1 MVNPKAMCG
10 ITGWANLDPRTPP
23 PDGAEELLRSMC
35 ERMFHRGP
43 DSEGYLVDDGI
54 ALGMR
59 RLAIIDLISGEQ
71 PTFNEDHSI
80 AVILNGEIYN
90 YRELRADLETRG
102 HRFRSASDTEILPH
116 LYEEY
121 GREMVQHLNGM
132 FAFALWDDRRRRLL
146 VARDR
151 FGEKPLYWGV
161 FDHTLLF
168 ASEPKVLLAHPAVQP
183 NLNLNA
189 LRQYLS
195 FDYVPA
201 PLSIYE
207 GINKLPAAY
216 TLTLE
221 EGEIKVERYWRLSY
235 QTAEPVPPVSEAAER
250 LRELLADSVRMRLVS
265 DVPLGVLLS
274 GGIDSSVVTALAV
287 RAATETVKTFSI
299 SFAEASFDESQ
310 YARAVAKFLGTD
322 HHEERFSASLAANL
336 VSEIGAWMDEPMS
349 DPSLVPTYLLS
360 RFTRK
365 HVTVALGG
373 DGGDE
378 IFAGYPMYFGHRM
391 ASAYGR
397 IPGFLKRG
405 VIEPMV
411 NLLPVKTKNL
421 SFDYRA
427 RRFITASHY
436 DTVARHHIWFGSFPP
451 HDQEM
456 LLTYEVKQ
464 ASDSDIY
471 RDARRMFAECD
482 SNNLIERM
490 QNLDTQLYM
499 AEGILTKVDRA
510 SMAVSLEVRAPYL
523 DPRVAEFAASLP
535 AHYKLHGYTS
545 KYILK
550 RAAKGLVPPFV
561 LRRGKKGFGVPFAK
575 WLKSELRP
583 LAHDLLS
590 PERLRRT
597 GLFNSEYV
605 SRLLDEHERG
615 VANHRKLLWTLLT
628 FELWR
633 GSFVETPRRIETSV
647 SSAQ

>member
-1 MVNPKAMCG
+1 MCG
-10 ITGWANLDPRTPP
+10 ITGWANLDSRTPP

-35 ERMFHRGP
+35 ERMIHRGP
-43 DSEGYLVDDGI
+43 DSEGYFVNEGV

-59 RLAIIDLISGEQ
+59 RLAIIDLVTGEQ
-71 PTFNEDHSI
+71 PTFNEDQSI

-121 GREMVQHLNGM
+121 GGDMVRHLNGM
-132 FAFALWDDRRRRLL
+132 FTFALWDENGRRLFI
-146 VARDR
+146 ARDR

-161 FDHTLLF
+161 FDRTLLF
-168 ASEPKVLLAHPAVQP
+168 ASEPKALLAHPSVRP
-183 NLNLNA
+183 GLNLDA

-195 FDYVPA
+195 YDYVPA
-201 PLSIYE
+201 PLSIYQ
-207 GINKLPAAY
+207 GINKLPAAH
-216 TLTLE
+216 TLTVE
-221 EGEIKVERYWRLSY
+221 DGNIKVERYWQLSY
-235 QTAEPVPPVSEAAER
+235 KTSQPIPSIDEAAEQ

-274 GGIDSSVVTALAV
+274 GGIDSSMVTALAV
-287 RAATETVKTFSI
+287 RASSETVKTFSI
-299 SFAEASFDESQ
+299 AFAEGSFDESQ
-310 YARAVAKFLGTD
+310 YARRVAQFLGTD

-336 VSEIGAWMDEPMS
+336 VGEIGAWMDEPMS

-391 ASAYGR
+391 ARAYDR
-397 IPGFLKRG
+397 VPRFLKRG
-405 VIEPMV
+405 IFESLV

-427 RRFITASHY
+427 RRFLAASHY
-436 DTVARHHIWFGSFPP
+436 DEVARHHIWFGSFTP
-451 HDQEM
+451 HDQEL
-456 LLTYEVKQ
+456 LLTDKVKRS
-464 ASDSDIY
+464 SDPDVY

-482 SNNLIERM
+482 SNDLIECM
-490 QNLDTQLYM
+490 QGLDTQLYL
-499 AEGILTKVDRA
+499 AEDILTKVDRA

-535 AHYKLHGYTS
+535 SRYKLHGYTS

-550 RAAKGLVPPFV
+550 RAAKGLVPSFV
-561 LRRGKKGFGVPFAK
+561 WRRGKKGFGVPFAK
-575 WLKSELRP
+575 WLKGELRP
-583 LAHDLLS
+583 LARDLLS
-590 PERLRRT
+590 SERLRRG
-597 GLFNSEYV
+597 GLFNPDYV
-605 SRLLDEHERG
+605 ARLQDEHERG
-615 VANHRKLLWTLLT
+615 LANHRKLLWTLLS

-633 GSFVETPRRIETSV
+633 ESFIETPRRIETSV
-647 SSAQ
+647 GARSEQ

>member
-1 MVNPKAMCG
+1 MCG

-23 PDGAEELLRSMC
+23 PEGGEELLRAMC
-35 ERMFHRGP
+35 DRMQHRGP
-43 DSEGYLVDDGI
+43 DSEGYLIDDGV

-59 RLAIIDLISGEQ
+59 RLAIIDLLTGEQ

-146 VARDR
+146 IARDR
-151 FGEKPLYWGV
+151 FGEKPLYWGM
-161 FDHTLLF
+161 FDRTLLF
-168 ASEPKVLLAHPAVQP
+168 ASEPKVLLAHPAIQP

-221 EGEIKVERYWRLSY
+221 EGQIEVKRYWKLSY
-235 QTAEPVPPVSEAAER
+235 QTREPVPSVADAAEQ
-250 LRELLADSVRMRLVS
+250 LRELLAESVRMRMVS

-274 GGIDSSVVTALAV
+274 GGIDSSVVAALAV
-287 RAATETVKTFSI
+287 RASPETVKTFSI
-299 SFAEASFDESQ
+299 SFAESSFDESQ

-336 VSEIGAWMDEPMS
+336 VSEIGAWMDEPIS

-391 ASAYGR
+391 ARA
-397 IPGFLKRG
+397 FLSVPR
-405 VIEPMV
+405 VMRRSLIEPMV
-411 NLLPVKTKNL
+411 NLL
-421 SFDYRA
+421 
-427 RRFITASHY
+427 
-436 DTVARHHIWFGSFPP
+436 
-451 HDQEM
+451 
-456 LLTYEVKQ
+456 
-464 ASDSDIY
+464 
-471 RDARRMFAECD
+471 
-482 SNNLIERM
+482 
-490 QNLDTQLYM
+490 
-499 AEGILTKVDRA
+499 
-510 SMAVSLEVRAPYL
+510 
-523 DPRVAEFAASLP
+523 
-535 AHYKLHGYTS
+535 
-545 KYILK
+545 
-550 RAAKGLVPPFV
+550 
-561 LRRGKKGFGVPFAK
+561 
-575 WLKSELRP
+575 
-583 LAHDLLS
+583 
-590 PERLRRT
+590 
-597 GLFNSEYV
+597 
-605 SRLLDEHERG
+605 
-615 VANHRKLLWTLLT
+615 
-628 FELWR
+628 
-633 GSFVETPRRIETSV
+633 
-647 SSAQ
+647 

>member
-1 MVNPKAMCG
+1 MCG

-23 PDGAEELLRSMC
+23 PNGAEDLLRSMC
-35 ERMFHRGP
+35 ERMIHRGP
-43 DSEGYLVDDGI
+43 DSEGYLIDEGI
-54 ALGMR
+54 GLGMR
-59 RLAIIDLISGEQ
+59 RLAIIDLITGEQ
-71 PTFNEDHSI
+71 PVFNEDESV

-90 YRELRADLETRG
+90 YRELRANLETRG

-121 GREMVQHLNGM
+121 GREMVKHLNGM
-132 FAFALWDDRRRRLL
+132 FAFALWDEKRRRLFI
-146 VARDR
+146 ARDR

-161 FDHTLLF
+161 FDRALLF
-168 ASEPKVLLAHPAVQP
+168 ASEPKVLLAHPSVRP
-183 NLNLNA
+183 NLNLDA

-207 GINKLPAAY
+207 GINKLPAAH

-221 EGEIKVERYWRLSY
+221 DGQIKVEGYWRLSY
-235 QTAEPVPPVSEAAER
+235 ETRQPVPSVPEAAEQ
-250 LRELLADSVRMRLVS
+250 LRELLANSVRMRLVS

-274 GGIDSSVVTALAV
+274 GGIDSSMVTAFAV
-287 RAATETVKTFSI
+287 RASSETVKTFSI
-299 SFAEASFDESQ
+299 SFAESSFDESQ
-310 YARAVAKFLGTD
+310 YARRVAQFLGTD

-336 VSEIGAWMDEPMS
+336 VSDIGAWMDEPMS

-378 IFAGYPMYFGHRM
+378 IFAGYPMYFGHRI
-391 ASAYGR
+391 SRAYDR
-397 IPGFLKRG
+397 LPRFFKRAVVEPG
-405 VIEPMV
+405 V
-411 NLLPVKTKNL
+411 NLLPVKNKYL
-421 SFDYRA
+421 SFDYKA
-427 RRFITASHY
+427 RQFIAASRY
-436 DTVARHHIWFGSFPP
+436 DEVARHHIWFGSFNP
-451 HDQEM
+451 HDQE
-456 LLTYEVKQ
+456 LLLSDQVKQ
-464 ASDSDIY
+464 SSDGDVY

-482 SNNLIERM
+482 SKDLTECM
-490 QNLDTQLYM
+490 QSLDAQLYL
-499 AEGILTKVDRA
+499 AEDILTKVDRA

-535 AHYKLHGYTS
+535 SRYKLHGFTS

-561 LRRGKKGFGVPFAK
+561 WRRGKKGFGVPFAK
-575 WLKSELRP
+575 WLNAELRP
-583 LAHDLLS
+583 LARDLLS
-590 PERLRRT
+590 PERLRRG
-597 GLFNSEYV
+597 GLFNPDYV
-605 SRLLDEHERG
+605 ARLQDEHERG
-615 VANHRKLLWTLLT
+615 VANHRKPLWTLLT

-633 GSFVETPRRIETSV
+633 ESFVETPRRIETSV
-647 SSAQ
+647 EAKG

>member
-1 MVNPKAMCG
+1 MCG
-10 ITGWANLDPRTPP
+10 ITGWANLDSRTPP
-23 PDGAEELLRSMC
+23 PDGAEDLLRSMC
-35 ERMFHRGP
+35 ERMIHRGP
-43 DSEGYLVDDGI
+43 DSEGYLIDDGI

-59 RLAIIDLISGEQ
+59 RLAIIDLITGEQ
-71 PTFNEDHSI
+71 PVFNEDASI

-90 YRELRADLETRG
+90 YRELRANLETRG

-132 FAFALWDDRRRRLL
+132 FAFALWDEKRRRLFI
-146 VARDR
+146 ARDR

-168 ASEPKVLLAHPAVQP
+168 ASEPKVLLAHPSVRP
-183 NLNLNA
+183 NLNLDA

-207 GINKLPAAY
+207 GINKLPAAH
-216 TLTLE
+216 TLTLDD
-221 EGEIKVERYWRLSY
+221 GQIKVEGYWRLSY
-235 QTAEPVPPVSEAAER
+235 ETRQPVPSVNEAAEQ

-274 GGIDSSVVTALAV
+274 GGIDSSMVTAFAV
-287 RAATETVKTFSI
+287 RASSETVKTFSI
-299 SFAEASFDESQ
+299 SFAESSFDESQ
-310 YARAVAKFLGTD
+310 YARRVAQFLGTD

-336 VSEIGAWMDEPMS
+336 VSDIGAWMDEPMS

-378 IFAGYPMYFGHRM
+378 IFAGYPMYFGHRI
-391 ASAYGR
+391 SHAYDR
-397 IPGFLKRG
+397 LPRFFKRA
-405 VIEPMV
+405 VVEPCV
-411 NLLPVKTKNL
+411 NLLPVKNKYL
-421 SFDYRA
+421 SFDYKA
-427 RRFITASHY
+427 RQFIAASRY
-436 DTVARHHIWFGSFPP
+436 DEVARHHIWFGSFTP
-451 HDQEM
+451 HDQE
-456 LLTYEVKQ
+456 LLLSDQVKQ
-464 ASDSDIY
+464 SSDGDVY

-482 SNNLIERM
+482 SRDLTECM
-490 QNLDTQLYM
+490 QSLDTQLYL
-499 AEGILTKVDRA
+499 AEDILTKVDRA

-535 AHYKLHGYTS
+535 SRYKLHGFTS

-561 LRRGKKGFGVPFAK
+561 WRRGKKGFGVPFAK
-575 WLKSELRP
+575 WLNAELRP
-583 LAHDLLS
+583 LARDLLS
-590 PERLRRT
+590 PERLRRG
-597 GLFNSEYV
+597 GLFNPDYV
-605 SRLLDEHERG
+605 ARLQDEHERG

-633 GSFVETPRRIETSV
+633 ESFVETPRRIETSV
-647 SSAQ
+647 VTEG